1 MRSRKK
7 YADENVRMSHVMR
20 LQMLKTY
27 DSKPIG
33 MELLK
38 AHGVNAVRGPRSMP
52 DSLMREIEMKYE
64 PRI

>member
-7 YADENVRMSHVMR
+7 YADKNVRMSHVMR

-27 DSKPIG
+27 DAKPIG

-38 AHGVNAVRGPRSMP
+38 AHGVNAVREPRGMP
-52 DSLMREIEMKYE
+52 DSLIHEIEMMYHA
-64 PRI
+64 